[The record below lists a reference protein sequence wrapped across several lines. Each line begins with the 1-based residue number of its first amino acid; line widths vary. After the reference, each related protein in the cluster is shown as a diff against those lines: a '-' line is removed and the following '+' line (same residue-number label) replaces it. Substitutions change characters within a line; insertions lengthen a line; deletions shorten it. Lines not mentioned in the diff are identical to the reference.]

1 MSHTADILLMYVV
14 GRFGIGYIRAKLSKQ
29 KPQMLSYD
37 FLVHMEEI
45 LFVNWVTNEPTLW
58 L

>member
-45 LFVNWVTNEPTLW
+45 LFVNWV
-58 L
+58 